1 MSDSTDTTKELD
13 NYGVWVKT
21 PPKDASQTSEG
32 SDFQLD
38 TDLPDFS
45 DLDMNTSASATDA
58 SAEPSISED
67 FNFDSLPEDSVVNE
81 TPVSVTEE
89 PDFSDITDSGTSEVD
104 SVKSDLTDDV
114 TSFEEVSFD
123 SNEISADS
131 SEELSIDDFMSDS
144 SESSGGEEEISLDDF
159 MDGDFTDPNPGATPA
174 PSPVSSM
181 EDGEISL
188 DDFFDDDT
196 TISKEKE
203 DDVANDEALDIDL
216 SFTDEEVPTVEESE
230 IIDETPAEDENSTEN
245 TEFSEITEFD
255 DMFSSLGESEAKTTS
270 EETEISMDEFGISDS
285 APTESNSGSSSEEI
299 DLSDFGIDSD
309 AEETAVHQ
317 DVQAAKKNLVVDYDL
332 SISDEDETKEMQIS
346 STVPEKSESAVAV
359 PENSSIVSNSIL
371 EQIMSELS
379 GLKNEINNLKT
390 DFETLKNCK
399 VADHTSGITETEV
412 PEVNEE
418 AAAEIPETIEESP
431 EAFADIPE
439 TIEESPE
446 IIEEAAVEIPEIIEE
461 TSEAFADIPE
471 SIEETP
477 EALADIPET
486 IEETPEII
494 EEAAV
499 EIPESIEESPEAFAD
514 IPETI
519 EETPEVNEEA
529 AVEIPESIEETPEA
543 FADIPET
550 IEETPEAFADIPE
563 SIEETPVEITENDT
577 SSPDSLEEIQIPV
590 PEKNEDSSNGFFGTD
605 DEDETIALSGDELN
619 NIMITA
625 DFAETEETVEN
636 NEAVYDADTETE
648 SVTEPSSESEKTEEN
663 PFDFPITDNLET
675 ESAGTSDNFELPSE
689 ETEETVSEDFSE
701 IDTSFDNLESPEEDI
716 VIDETIS
723 EPVLEDISIND
734 SAEEPSTDDITLP
747 EESELNDASIEIKS
761 DETEPTDEN
770 NSAIDTTFTDDN
782 PFGAINE
789 TAMNIPV
796 EESDSGLSIEENS
809 ENLAEPD
816 FDSLENQEIET
827 EITIPKVDEIS
838 ENENPSVP
846 EDDILVESSN
856 DDFMDSVAESEM
868 VITQSEANEPACE
881 DIDVEENI
889 DVVEEIPDTV
899 DISSEI
905 ETTELSAEEVSNV
918 EPFNDSIDNFDS
930 MLDSEKDISE
940 QLSDENVDYLKSD
953 ENVIESDMENMSSA
967 INESATLSESM
978 ISNIDA
984 TMEDPFPPIESV
996 IDHDERVEKQEAPSD
1011 TLISIDLKNDIKS
1024 VLLYMDQLLENLPEE
1039 KIMEF
1044 AKSEQFG
1051 TYKRLFNELGL
1062 S

>member
-21 PPKDASQTSEG
+21 PPKDASQTSEE

-89 PDFSDITDSGTSEVD
+89 PDFSDITDSGTSEED

-123 SNEISADS
+123 SNEISSES

-245 TEFSEITEFD
+245 TEFSETTEFD

-418 AAAEIPETIEESP
+418 AAVEIPETIEATP

-439 TIEESPE
+439 IIEES
-446 IIEEAAVEIPEIIEE
+446 
-461 TSEAFADIPE
+461 
-471 SIEETP
+471 
-477 EALADIPET
+477 
-486 IEETPEII
+486 
-494 EEAAV
+494 
-499 EIPESIEESPEAFAD
+499 
-514 IPETI
+514 
-519 EETPEVNEEA
+519 PEVNEEA
-529 AVEIPESIEETPEA
+529 AVEIPETIEESPEA

-577 SSPDSLEEIQIPV
+577 TSPDSMEEIQIPV

-648 SVTEPSSESEKTEEN
+648 SVTEPASESEKTEES

-675 ESAGTSDNFELPSE
+675 ESAGTSDSFELESE
-689 ETEETVSEDFSE
+689 ESEETVSEDFSE

-838 ENENPSVP
+838 ENENPSAP

-881 DIDVEENI
+881 NIDVEENI

-967 INESATLSESM
+967 INESETLSESM

>member
-21 PPKDASQTSEG
+21 PPKDASQTSEE

-89 PDFSDITDSGTSEVD
+89 PDFSDITDSGTSEED

-114 TSFEEVSFD
+114 TGFEEVSFD
-123 SNEISADS
+123 SNEISSES

-245 TEFSEITEFD
+245 TEFSETTEFD

-418 AAAEIPETIEESP
+418 AAVEIPEIIEESP
-431 EAFADIPE
+431 EAFADI
-439 TIEESPE
+439 S
-446 IIEEAAVEIPEIIEE
+446 
-461 TSEAFADIPE
+461 
-471 SIEETP
+471 
-477 EALADIPET
+477 
-486 IEETPEII
+486 
-494 EEAAV
+494 
-499 EIPESIEESPEAFAD
+499 
-514 IPETI
+514 ETI

-529 AVEIPESIEETPEA
+529 AVEIPESIEESPEA
-543 FADIPET
+543 L
-550 IEETPEAFADIPE
+550 ADIPE

-577 SSPDSLEEIQIPV
+577 SSPDSMEEIQIPV

-636 NEAVYDADTETE
+636 NEAVYDDDTETE
-648 SVTEPSSESEKTEEN
+648 SVTEPASESEKTEES
-663 PFDFPITDNLET
+663 PFDFPATDNLET
-675 ESAGTSDNFELPSE
+675 ESAGTSDSFELPSE
-689 ETEETVSEDFSE
+689 ESEETVSEDFSE

-723 EPVLEDISIND
+723 EPVLEDISIKD

-747 EESELNDASIEIKS
+747 DESELNDASIEIKS
-761 DETEPTDEN
+761 DETDPNDEN
-770 NSAIDTTFTDDN
+770 TAIDTTFTDDN

-838 ENENPSVP
+838 ETENPSAP

-868 VITQSEANEPACE
+868 VITQSEATEPACE

-967 INESATLSESM
+967 INESETLSESM

>member
-21 PPKDASQTSEG
+21 PPKDASQTSEE

-89 PDFSDITDSGTSEVD
+89 PDFSDITDSGTSEED

-114 TSFEEVSFD
+114 TGFEEVSFD
-123 SNEISADS
+123 SNEISSES

-245 TEFSEITEFD
+245 TEFSETTEFD

-418 AAAEIPETIEESP
+418 AA
-431 EAFADIPE
+431 
-439 TIEESPE
+439 
-446 IIEEAAVEIPEIIEE
+446 
-461 TSEAFADIPE
+461 
-471 SIEETP
+471 
-477 EALADIPET
+477 
-486 IEETPEII
+486 
-494 EEAAV
+494 
-499 EIPESIEESPEAFAD
+499 
-514 IPETI
+514 
-519 EETPEVNEEA
+519 
-529 AVEIPESIEETPEA
+529 VEIPESIEETPEA

-563 SIEETPVEITENDT
+563 TIEETPVEITENDT

-648 SVTEPSSESEKTEEN
+648 IVSEPASESEKTEES

-675 ESAGTSDNFELPSE
+675 ESAGTSDSFELPSE
-689 ETEETVSEDFSE
+689 ESEETVSDDFSE

-734 SAEEPSTDDITLP
+734 SAEEPSTDDFTLP

-838 ENENPSVP
+838 ENENPSAP

-868 VITQSEANEPACE
+868 VITQSEATEPACE

-905 ETTELSAEEVSNV
+905 ETTELSAEEISNV

-967 INESATLSESM
+967 INESETLSESM

>member
-1 MSDSTDTTKELD
+1 M
-13 NYGVWVKT
+13 
-21 PPKDASQTSEG
+21 
-32 SDFQLD
+32 
-38 TDLPDFS
+38 
-45 DLDMNTSASATDA
+45 
-58 SAEPSISED
+58 
-67 FNFDSLPEDSVVNE
+67 
-81 TPVSVTEE
+81 
-89 PDFSDITDSGTSEVD
+89 
-104 SVKSDLTDDV
+104 
-114 TSFEEVSFD
+114 
-123 SNEISADS
+123 
-131 SEELSIDDFMSDS
+131 
-144 SESSGGEEEISLDDF
+144 
-159 MDGDFTDPNPGATPA
+159 
-174 PSPVSSM
+174 
-181 EDGEISL
+181 
-188 DDFFDDDT
+188 
-196 TISKEKE
+196 
-203 DDVANDEALDIDL
+203 
-216 SFTDEEVPTVEESE
+216 
-230 IIDETPAEDENSTEN
+230 
-245 TEFSEITEFD
+245 
-255 DMFSSLGESEAKTTS
+255 
-270 EETEISMDEFGISDS
+270 
-285 APTESNSGSSSEEI
+285 
-299 DLSDFGIDSD
+299 
-309 AEETAVHQ
+309 
-317 DVQAAKKNLVVDYDL
+317 
-332 SISDEDETKEMQIS
+332 
-346 STVPEKSESAVAV
+346 
-359 PENSSIVSNSIL
+359 
-371 EQIMSELS
+371 
-379 GLKNEINNLKT
+379 
-390 DFETLKNCK
+390 
-399 VADHTSGITETEV
+399 
-412 PEVNEE
+412 
-418 AAAEIPETIEESP
+418 
-431 EAFADIPE
+431 
-439 TIEESPE
+439 
-446 IIEEAAVEIPEIIEE
+446 
-461 TSEAFADIPE
+461 
-471 SIEETP
+471 
-477 EALADIPET
+477 
-486 IEETPEII
+486 
-494 EEAAV
+494 
-499 EIPESIEESPEAFAD
+499 
-514 IPETI
+514 
-519 EETPEVNEEA
+519 
-529 AVEIPESIEETPEA
+529 
-543 FADIPET
+543 
-550 IEETPEAFADIPE
+550 
-563 SIEETPVEITENDT
+563 
-577 SSPDSLEEIQIPV
+577 EEIQIPV

-648 SVTEPSSESEKTEEN
+648 SVTEPASESEKTEES
-663 PFDFPITDNLET
+663 PFDFPITDNLAT
-675 ESAGTSDNFELPSE
+675 ESADTSDSFELPSE
-689 ETEETVSEDFSE
+689 ESEETVSEDFSE

-747 EESELNDASIEIKS
+747 EESELNDTSIEIKS

-838 ENENPSVP
+838 ENENPSAP

-868 VITQSEANEPACE
+868 VITQSEATEPACE

-967 INESATLSESM
+967 INESETLSESM

>member
-21 PPKDASQTSEG
+21 PPKDASQTSEE

-89 PDFSDITDSGTSEVD
+89 PDFSDITDSGTSEED

-114 TSFEEVSFD
+114 TGFEEVSFD
-123 SNEISADS
+123 SNEISSES

-245 TEFSEITEFD
+245 TEFSETTEFD

-346 STVPEKSESAVAV
+346 STVPEKSESAVSV

-418 AAAEIPETIEESP
+418 V
-431 EAFADIPE
+431 
-439 TIEESPE
+439 
-446 IIEEAAVEIPEIIEE
+446 AVEIPE
-461 TSEAFADIPE
+461 T
-471 SIEETP
+471 IEETP

-486 IEETPEII
+486 IEETPEAFADIPESIEETPEII

-499 EIPESIEESPEAFAD
+499 EIPESIEESPEVNEEAAVEIPETIEETPETFAD

-519 EETPEVNEEA
+519 EETPEVNEETA
-529 AVEIPESIEETPEA
+529 IEIPEIIEESPEA
-543 FADIPET
+543 L
-550 IEETPEAFADIPE
+550 ADIPE

-605 DEDETIALSGDELN
+605 DDDETIALSGDELN

-648 SVTEPSSESEKTEEN
+648 SVTEPSSESEKTEES
-663 PFDFPITDNLET
+663 PFDFPATDNLET
-675 ESAGTSDNFELPSE
+675 ESAGTSDSFELPSE
-689 ETEETVSEDFSE
+689 ESEETVSEDFSE

-734 SAEEPSTDDITLP
+734 SAEEPSTDDFTLP

-782 PFGAINE
+782 PFGTINE

-838 ENENPSVP
+838 ENENPSAP

-868 VITQSEANEPACE
+868 VITQSEETEPACE

-905 ETTELSAEEVSNV
+905 ETTELSAEEISNV

-953 ENVIESDMENMSSA
+953 ENIIESDMENMSSA
-967 INESATLSESM
+967 INESETLSESM

>member
-89 PDFSDITDSGTSEVD
+89 PDFSGITDSGTSEED

-123 SNEISADS
+123 SNEISSES

-418 AAAEIPETIEESP
+418 AA
-431 EAFADIPE
+431 
-439 TIEESPE
+439 
-446 IIEEAAVEIPEIIEE
+446 
-461 TSEAFADIPE
+461 
-471 SIEETP
+471 
-477 EALADIPET
+477 
-486 IEETPEII
+486 
-494 EEAAV
+494 V

-519 EETPEVNEEA
+519 EETPEVIEEA

-543 FADIPET
+543 FADIPESIEETPEIIEEAAVEIPET

-577 SSPDSLEEIQIPV
+577 SSPDSMEEIQIPV

-648 SVTEPSSESEKTEEN
+648 TVTEPASESEKTEEN

-675 ESAGTSDNFELPSE
+675 ESADTSDSFELPSE
-689 ETEETVSEDFSE
+689 ETEETVSEGFSE

-838 ENENPSVP
+838 ENENPSAP

-868 VITQSEANEPACE
+868 VITQSEATEPACE

-905 ETTELSAEEVSNV
+905 ETTELSAEEISNV

>member
-21 PPKDASQTSEG
+21 PPKDASQTSEE

-89 PDFSDITDSGTSEVD
+89 PDFSDITDSGTSEED

-114 TSFEEVSFD
+114 TGFEEVSFD
-123 SNEISADS
+123 SNEISSES

-230 IIDETPAEDENSTEN
+230 IIDETPVEDENSTEN
-245 TEFSEITEFD
+245 TEFSETTEFD

-346 STVPEKSESAVAV
+346 STVPEKSESVVTV

-399 VADHTSGITETEV
+399 VAEHTSGITETEV
-412 PEVNEE
+412 PKVN
-418 AAAEIPETIEESP
+418 
-431 EAFADIPE
+431 
-439 TIEESPE
+439 
-446 IIEEAAVEIPEIIEE
+446 EEAAVEIPESIEE
-461 TSEAFADIPE
+461 SPEVFADIPE
-471 SIEETP
+471 S
-477 EALADIPET
+477 

-499 EIPESIEESPEAFAD
+499 EIPESIEESPEALAD

-529 AVEIPESIEETPEA
+529 AVEIPEIIEES
-543 FADIPET
+543 
-550 IEETPEAFADIPE
+550 PEAFADIPE

-577 SSPDSLEEIQIPV
+577 SSPDSMEEIQIPV

-636 NEAVYDADTETE
+636 NEAVYDADTETG
-648 SVTEPSSESEKTEEN
+648 SVTEPASESEKTEEN

-675 ESAGTSDNFELPSE
+675 ESAGTSDSFELPSE
-689 ETEETVSEDFSE
+689 ESEETVSEDFSE
-701 IDTSFDNLESPEEDI
+701 IDTSFDNLESPEENI

-747 EESELNDASIEIKS
+747 DESELNDASIEIKS
-761 DETEPTDEN
+761 DETDPTDEN

-796 EESDSGLSIEENS
+796 EESDTGLSIEENS

-838 ENENPSVP
+838 ENENPSAP

-868 VITQSEANEPACE
+868 VITQSEATEPACE

-967 INESATLSESM
+967 INESETLSESM
-978 ISNIDA
+978 IPNIDA

>member
-32 SDFQLD
+32 SDFQID

-45 DLDMNTSASATDA
+45 DLDMNTSASAADA

-89 PDFSDITDSGTSEVD
+89 PDFSDITDSGTSEED

-114 TSFEEVSFD
+114 TGFEEVSFD
-123 SNEISADS
+123 SNEISSES

-216 SFTDEEVPTVEESE
+216 SFTDEEVPTVEESD

-245 TEFSEITEFD
+245 TEFSETTEFD

-399 VADHTSGITETEV
+399 VAEHTSGITETEV

-418 AAAEIPETIEESP
+418 AAVEIPESIEESP
-431 EAFADIPE
+431 E
-439 TIEESPE
+439 
-446 IIEEAAVEIPEIIEE
+446 V
-461 TSEAFADIPE
+461 FADIPE
-471 SIEETP
+471 S
-477 EALADIPET
+477 

-499 EIPESIEESPEAFAD
+499 EIPESIEESPEAL
-514 IPETI
+514 
-519 EETPEVNEEA
+519 
-529 AVEIPESIEETPEA
+529 
-543 FADIPET
+543 
-550 IEETPEAFADIPE
+550 ADIPE

-577 SSPDSLEEIQIPV
+577 SSPDYMEEIQIPV

-648 SVTEPSSESEKTEEN
+648 SVTEPASESEKTEES
-663 PFDFPITDNLET
+663 PFDFPATDNLET
-675 ESAGTSDNFELPSE
+675 ESAGTSDSFELPSE
-689 ETEETVSEDFSE
+689 ESEETVSEDFSE

-734 SAEEPSTDDITLP
+734 SAEEPSTDDFTLP
-747 EESELNDASIEIKS
+747 EESELNDTSIEIKS
-761 DETEPTDEN
+761 GETEPTDEN
-770 NSAIDTTFTDDN
+770 TAIDTTFTDDN

-838 ENENPSVP
+838 ENENPSAP

-868 VITQSEANEPACE
+868 VITQSEATEPACE

-967 INESATLSESM
+967 INESETLSESM

>member
-45 DLDMNTSASATDA
+45 DLDMNTSASAADA
-58 SAEPSISED
+58 SAESSISED

-114 TSFEEVSFD
+114 TGFEEVSFD
-123 SNEISADS
+123 SNEISSES

-144 SESSGGEEEISLDDF
+144 SENSGGEEEISLDDF

-245 TEFSEITEFD
+245 TEFSETTEFD

-399 VADHTSGITETEV
+399 VAEHTSGITETEV
-412 PEVNEE
+412 PEVN
-418 AAAEIPETIEESP
+418 
-431 EAFADIPE
+431 
-439 TIEESPE
+439 
-446 IIEEAAVEIPEIIEE
+446 
-461 TSEAFADIPE
+461 
-471 SIEETP
+471 
-477 EALADIPET
+477 
-486 IEETPEII
+486 

-514 IPETI
+514 IPESIEETPEIIEEAAVEIPETIEESPEAFADIPESI

-529 AVEIPESIEETPEA
+529 AVEIPEIIEESPEA
-543 FADIPET
+543 FADISET

-563 SIEETPVEITENDT
+563 SIEETPVEIIENDT
-577 SSPDSLEEIQIPV
+577 SSPDSMEEIQIPV

-675 ESAGTSDNFELPSE
+675 ESAGTSDSFELPSE
-689 ETEETVSEDFSE
+689 ESEETVSENFSE
-701 IDTSFDNLESPEEDI
+701 IDTSFDNLESPEENI

-838 ENENPSVP
+838 ENENPSAP

-868 VITQSEANEPACE
+868 VITQSEATEPACE
-881 DIDVEENI
+881 NIDVEENI

-967 INESATLSESM
+967 INESETLSESM

>member
-45 DLDMNTSASATDA
+45 DLDMKTSASAADA

-89 PDFSDITDSGTSEVD
+89 PDFSDITDSGTSEED

-114 TSFEEVSFD
+114 TGFEEVSFD
-123 SNEISADS
+123 SNEISSES

-230 IIDETPAEDENSTEN
+230 IIDETPVEDENSTEN
-245 TEFSEITEFD
+245 TEFSETTEFD
-255 DMFSSLGESEAKTTS
+255 DMFSSLGESEAKTAS

-346 STVPEKSESAVAV
+346 STVPEKSESAVTV

-399 VADHTSGITETEV
+399 VAEHTSGITETEV
-412 PEVNEE
+412 
-418 AAAEIPETIEESP
+418 
-431 EAFADIPE
+431 
-439 TIEESPE
+439 
-446 IIEEAAVEIPEIIEE
+446 
-461 TSEAFADIPE
+461 
-471 SIEETP
+471 
-477 EALADIPET
+477 
-486 IEETPEII
+486 
-494 EEAAV
+494 
-499 EIPESIEESPEAFAD
+499 
-514 IPETI
+514 
-519 EETPEVNEEA
+519 PEVNEEA

-543 FADIPET
+543 FADIPES
-550 IEETPEAFADIPE
+550 IEESPKALADIPE
-563 SIEETPVEITENDT
+563 TIEETPVEITENDT

-648 SVTEPSSESEKTEEN
+648 NVTEPASESEKTEES

-675 ESAGTSDNFELPSE
+675 ESAGTSDSFELPSE
-689 ETEETVSEDFSE
+689 ESEETVSDDFSE

-747 EESELNDASIEIKS
+747 DESELNDASIEIKS

-838 ENENPSVP
+838 ENENPSAP

-868 VITQSEANEPACE
+868 VITQSEATEPACE

-967 INESATLSESM
+967 INESETLSESM

>member
-21 PPKDASQTSEG
+21 PPKDASQTSEE
-32 SDFQLD
+32 SDFQID

-89 PDFSDITDSGTSEVD
+89 PDFSDITDSGTSEED
-104 SVKSDLTDDV
+104 SVKSDFTDDV
-114 TSFEEVSFD
+114 TGFEEVSFD
-123 SNEISADS
+123 SNEISSES

-230 IIDETPAEDENSTEN
+230 IIDETPAENENSTEN
-245 TEFSEITEFD
+245 TEFSETTEFD

-399 VADHTSGITETEV
+399 VAEHTSGITETEV

-418 AAAEIPETIEESP
+418 AA
-431 EAFADIPE
+431 
-439 TIEESPE
+439 
-446 IIEEAAVEIPEIIEE
+446 
-461 TSEAFADIPE
+461 
-471 SIEETP
+471 
-477 EALADIPET
+477 
-486 IEETPEII
+486 
-494 EEAAV
+494 V
-499 EIPESIEESPEAFAD
+499 EIPESIEES
-514 IPETI
+514 
-519 EETPEVNEEA
+519 PEVNEEA
-529 AVEIPESIEETPEA
+529 AVEIPE
-543 FADIPET
+543 T
-550 IEETPEAFADIPE
+550 IEETPETFADIPE
-563 SIEETPVEITENDT
+563 SIEESPKALADIPETIEETPVEITENDT
-577 SSPDSLEEIQIPV
+577 SSPDSMEEIQIPV

-648 SVTEPSSESEKTEEN
+648 SVTEPASESEKTEEN
-663 PFDFPITDNLET
+663 PFDFPITDNLGT
-675 ESAGTSDNFELPSE
+675 ESAGTSDSFELPPE
-689 ETEETVSEDFSE
+689 ESEETVSEDFSE

-747 EESELNDASIEIKS
+747 EESELNDTSIEIKS

-838 ENENPSVP
+838 ENENPSAP

-868 VITQSEANEPACE
+868 VITQSEETEPACE
-881 DIDVEENI
+881 NIDVEENI

-967 INESATLSESM
+967 INESETLSESM

>member
-21 PPKDASQTSEG
+21 PPKDASQTSEE

-89 PDFSDITDSGTSEVD
+89 PDFSDITDSGTSEED

-114 TSFEEVSFD
+114 TGFEEVSFD
-123 SNEISADS
+123 SNEISSES

-245 TEFSEITEFD
+245 TEFSETTEFD

-346 STVPEKSESAVAV
+346 STVPEKSESVVTV

-399 VADHTSGITETEV
+399 VAEHTSGITETEV

-418 AAAEIPETIEESP
+418 AAVEIPESIEESP

-439 TIEESPE
+439 S
-446 IIEEAAVEIPEIIEE
+446 
-461 TSEAFADIPE
+461 
-471 SIEETP
+471 
-477 EALADIPET
+477 

-499 EIPESIEESPEAFAD
+499 EIPESIEESPEAL
-514 IPETI
+514 
-519 EETPEVNEEA
+519 
-529 AVEIPESIEETPEA
+529 
-543 FADIPET
+543 
-550 IEETPEAFADIPE
+550 ADIPE

-577 SSPDSLEEIQIPV
+577 SSPDSMEEIQIPV

-648 SVTEPSSESEKTEEN
+648 SVTEPASESEKTEES

-675 ESAGTSDNFELPSE
+675 ESAGTSDSFELPPE
-689 ETEETVSEDFSE
+689 ESEETVSEDFSE

-838 ENENPSVP
+838 ENENPSAP

-868 VITQSEANEPACE
+868 VITQSEATEPACE

-967 INESATLSESM
+967 INESETLSESM

>member
-114 TSFEEVSFD
+114 TGFEEVSFD
-123 SNEISADS
+123 SNEISSES

-245 TEFSEITEFD
+245 TEFSETTEFD

-439 TIEESPE
+439 TIEETP
-446 IIEEAAVEIPEIIEE
+446 
-461 TSEAFADIPE
+461 EAFADIPE
-471 SIEETP
+471 SIEESP
-477 EALADIPET
+477 KALTDIPET
-486 IEETPEII
+486 
-494 EEAAV
+494 
-499 EIPESIEESPEAFAD
+499 
-514 IPETI
+514 
-519 EETPEVNEEA
+519 
-529 AVEIPESIEETPEA
+529 
-543 FADIPET
+543 
-550 IEETPEAFADIPE
+550 
-563 SIEETPVEITENDT
+563 IEETPVEITENDT
-577 SSPDSLEEIQIPV
+577 SSPDSMEEIQIPV

-636 NEAVYDADTETE
+636 NEAVYDDDTETE
-648 SVTEPSSESEKTEEN
+648 SVTEPASESEKTEES
-663 PFDFPITDNLET
+663 PFDFPATDNLET
-675 ESAGTSDNFELPSE
+675 ESAGSSDSFELESE
-689 ETEETVSEDFSE
+689 ESEETVSEDFSE

-723 EPVLEDISIND
+723 EPVLEDISIKD

-761 DETEPTDEN
+761 DETDPNDEN
-770 NSAIDTTFTDDN
+770 TAIDTTFTDDN

-838 ENENPSVP
+838 ETENPSAP

-868 VITQSEANEPACE
+868 VITQSEATEPACE

-967 INESATLSESM
+967 INESETLSESM

>member
-89 PDFSDITDSGTSEVD
+89 PDFSDITDSGTSEED
-104 SVKSDLTDDV
+104 SVKSDFTDDV
-114 TSFEEVSFD
+114 TGFEEVSFD
-123 SNEISADS
+123 SNEISSES

-230 IIDETPAEDENSTEN
+230 IIDETPAENENSTEN
-245 TEFSEITEFD
+245 TEFSETTEFD

-418 AAAEIPETIEESP
+418 AA
-431 EAFADIPE
+431 
-439 TIEESPE
+439 
-446 IIEEAAVEIPEIIEE
+446 
-461 TSEAFADIPE
+461 
-471 SIEETP
+471 
-477 EALADIPET
+477 
-486 IEETPEII
+486 
-494 EEAAV
+494 V
-499 EIPESIEESPEAFAD
+499 EIPESIEESPEAL
-514 IPETI
+514 
-519 EETPEVNEEA
+519 
-529 AVEIPESIEETPEA
+529 
-543 FADIPET
+543 
-550 IEETPEAFADIPE
+550 ADIPE

-577 SSPDSLEEIQIPV
+577 TSPDSMEEIQIPV

-648 SVTEPSSESEKTEEN
+648 SVTEPASESEKTEES
-663 PFDFPITDNLET
+663 PFDFPATDNLET
-675 ESAGTSDNFELPSE
+675 ESAGTSDSFELPSE
-689 ETEETVSEDFSE
+689 ESEETVSDDFSE

-838 ENENPSVP
+838 ENENPSAP

-881 DIDVEENI
+881 NIDVEENI

-967 INESATLSESM
+967 INESETLSESM

>member
-58 SAEPSISED
+58 SVEPSISED

-89 PDFSDITDSGTSEVD
+89 PDFSDITDSGTSEED
-104 SVKSDLTDDV
+104 SVKSDFTDDV

-123 SNEISADS
+123 SNEISSES

-159 MDGDFTDPNPGATPA
+159 MDGDFTDPNPGATSA

-230 IIDETPAEDENSTEN
+230 IIDETPAENENSTEN
-245 TEFSEITEFD
+245 TEFSETTEFD

-418 AAAEIPETIEESP
+418 AA
-431 EAFADIPE
+431 
-439 TIEESPE
+439 
-446 IIEEAAVEIPEIIEE
+446 VEIPEIIEE
-461 TSEAFADIPE
+461 TPEALADIPETIEETPEAFADIPE

-486 IEETPEII
+486 IEETPE
-494 EEAAV
+494 AFAD
-499 EIPESIEESPEAFAD
+499 IPEIIEESPEAFAD

-519 EETPEVNEEA
+519 EETPEIIEEA
-529 AVEIPESIEETPEA
+529 AVEIPE
-543 FADIPET
+543 T
-550 IEETPEAFADIPE
+550 IEESPEAFADIPE

-577 SSPDSLEEIQIPV
+577 SSPDSMEEIQIPV

-648 SVTEPSSESEKTEEN
+648 TVTEPASESEKTEEN

-675 ESAGTSDNFELPSE
+675 ESAGTSDSFELPSE
-689 ETEETVSEDFSE
+689 ESEETVSEDFSE

-838 ENENPSVP
+838 ENENPSAP

-868 VITQSEANEPACE
+868 VITQSEATEPACE

-967 INESATLSESM
+967 INESETLSESM

>member
-58 SAEPSISED
+58 SVEPSISED

-89 PDFSDITDSGTSEVD
+89 PDFSDITDSGTSEED

-114 TSFEEVSFD
+114 TGFEEVSFD
-123 SNEISADS
+123 SNEISSES

-245 TEFSEITEFD
+245 TEFSETTEFD

-399 VADHTSGITETEV
+399 VAEHTSGITETEV
-412 PEVNEE
+412 
-418 AAAEIPETIEESP
+418 
-431 EAFADIPE
+431 
-439 TIEESPE
+439 
-446 IIEEAAVEIPEIIEE
+446 
-461 TSEAFADIPE
+461 
-471 SIEETP
+471 
-477 EALADIPET
+477 
-486 IEETPEII
+486 
-494 EEAAV
+494 
-499 EIPESIEESPEAFAD
+499 
-514 IPETI
+514 
-519 EETPEVNEEA
+519 PEVNEEA

-543 FADIPET
+543 FADIPEI
-550 IEETPEAFADIPE
+550 IEESPEAFADIPEIIEESPEALADIPE

-577 SSPDSLEEIQIPV
+577 SSPDSMEEIQIPV

-648 SVTEPSSESEKTEEN
+648 SVTEPASESEKTEEN

-675 ESAGTSDNFELPSE
+675 ESAGTSDSFELPSE
-689 ETEETVSEDFSE
+689 ESEETVSEDFSE

-734 SAEEPSTDDITLP
+734 SAEEPSTDDFTLP

-838 ENENPSVP
+838 ENENPSAP

-868 VITQSEANEPACE
+868 VITQSEATEPACE
-881 DIDVEENI
+881 NIDVEENI

-967 INESATLSESM
+967 INESETLSESM

>member
-123 SNEISADS
+123 SNEISSES

-245 TEFSEITEFD
+245 TEFSETTEFD

-418 AAAEIPETIEESP
+418 AAVEIPETIEESP

-439 TIEESPE
+439 TIEKTPE
-446 IIEEAAVEIPEIIEE
+446 VNEEAAVE
-461 TSEAFADIPE
+461 
-471 SIEETP
+471 
-477 EALADIPET
+477 
-486 IEETPEII
+486 
-494 EEAAV
+494 
-499 EIPESIEESPEAFAD
+499 

-529 AVEIPESIEETPEA
+529 AVEIPEIIEESPEA
-543 FADIPET
+543 LADIPET
-550 IEETPEAFADIPE
+550 IEE
-563 SIEETPVEITENDT
+563 SPVEITENDT

-636 NEAVYDADTETE
+636 NEAVYDDDTETE
-648 SVTEPSSESEKTEEN
+648 SVTEPASESEKTEES
-663 PFDFPITDNLET
+663 PFDFPATDNLET
-675 ESAGTSDNFELPSE
+675 ESAGTSDSFELPSE
-689 ETEETVSEDFSE
+689 ESEETVSEDFSE

-723 EPVLEDISIND
+723 EPVLEDISIKD

-747 EESELNDASIEIKS
+747 DESELNDASIEIKS
-761 DETEPTDEN
+761 DETDPNDEN
-770 NSAIDTTFTDDN
+770 TAIDTTFTDDN

-838 ENENPSVP
+838 ENENPSAP

-881 DIDVEENI
+881 NIDVEENI

-930 MLDSEKDISE
+930 MLDSEKGISE

-967 INESATLSESM
+967 INESETLSESM

>member
-21 PPKDASQTSEG
+21 PPKDASQTSEE

-89 PDFSDITDSGTSEVD
+89 PDFSDITDSGTSEED

-114 TSFEEVSFD
+114 TGFEEVSFD
-123 SNEISADS
+123 SNEISSES

-245 TEFSEITEFD
+245 TEFSETTEFD

-399 VADHTSGITETEV
+399 VAEHTSGITETEV
-412 PEVNEE
+412 
-418 AAAEIPETIEESP
+418 
-431 EAFADIPE
+431 
-439 TIEESPE
+439 
-446 IIEEAAVEIPEIIEE
+446 
-461 TSEAFADIPE
+461 
-471 SIEETP
+471 
-477 EALADIPET
+477 
-486 IEETPEII
+486 
-494 EEAAV
+494 
-499 EIPESIEESPEAFAD
+499 
-514 IPETI
+514 
-519 EETPEVNEEA
+519 PEVNEEA

-543 FADIPET
+543 LADIPES

-563 SIEETPVEITENDT
+563 IIEESPEAFADIPESIEESPVEITENDT
-577 SSPDSLEEIQIPV
+577 SSLDSMEEIQIPV

-648 SVTEPSSESEKTEEN
+648 SVTEPASESEKTEEN
-663 PFDFPITDNLET
+663 PFDFPITDNLGT
-675 ESAGTSDNFELPSE
+675 ESAGTSDSFELPSE
-689 ETEETVSEDFSE
+689 ESEETVSEDFSE

-838 ENENPSVP
+838 ENENPSAP

-868 VITQSEANEPACE
+868 VITQSEATEPACE

-899 DISSEI
+899 EISSEI

-967 INESATLSESM
+967 INESETLSESM

>member
-45 DLDMNTSASATDA
+45 DLDMNTSASAADA

-89 PDFSDITDSGTSEVD
+89 PDFSDITDSGTSEED

-114 TSFEEVSFD
+114 TGFEEVSFD
-123 SNEISADS
+123 SNEISSES

-245 TEFSEITEFD
+245 TEFSETTEFD

-412 PEVNEE
+412 TEVNEK
-418 AAAEIPETIEESP
+418 
-431 EAFADIPE
+431 
-439 TIEESPE
+439 
-446 IIEEAAVEIPEIIEE
+446 
-461 TSEAFADIPE
+461 
-471 SIEETP
+471 
-477 EALADIPET
+477 
-486 IEETPEII
+486 
-494 EEAAV
+494 
-499 EIPESIEESPEAFAD
+499 
-514 IPETI
+514 
-519 EETPEVNEEA
+519 A

-550 IEETPEAFADIPE
+550 IEETPEALADIPE
-563 SIEETPVEITENDT
+563 SIEETPEAFADIPEIIEESPEAFADIPEIIEESPEALADIPETIEATPEAFADIPETIEATPVEIAENDT
-577 SSPDSLEEIQIPV
+577 SSPDSMEEIQIPV

-648 SVTEPSSESEKTEEN
+648 SVTEPASESEKTEES

-675 ESAGTSDNFELPSE
+675 ESTGTSDSFELESE
-689 ETEETVSEDFSE
+689 ESEETVSEDFSE

-747 EESELNDASIEIKS
+747 EESELNDTSIEIKS
-761 DETEPTDEN
+761 GETEPTDEN
-770 NSAIDTTFTDDN
+770 TAIDTTFTDDN

-838 ENENPSVP
+838 ENENPSAP

-868 VITQSEANEPACE
+868 VITQSEATEPACE

-967 INESATLSESM
+967 INESETLSESM

>member
-89 PDFSDITDSGTSEVD
+89 PDFSDITDSGTSEED
-104 SVKSDLTDDV
+104 SVKSDFTDDV

-123 SNEISADS
+123 SNEMSAES

-174 PSPVSSM
+174 TSPVSSM

-245 TEFSEITEFD
+245 TEFSETTEFD

-346 STVPEKSESAVAV
+346 STVPEKSESAVTV

-399 VADHTSGITETEV
+399 VAEHTSGITETEV
-412 PEVNEE
+412 TEVNEE
-418 AAAEIPETIEESP
+418 AA
-431 EAFADIPE
+431 
-439 TIEESPE
+439 
-446 IIEEAAVEIPEIIEE
+446 VE
-461 TSEAFADIPE
+461 IPE

-477 EALADIPET
+477 EVNEEVAVEIPESIEETPEVIEEAAVEISETIEETPEAFADIPET

-514 IPETI
+514 IPKT
-519 EETPEVNEEA
+519 
-529 AVEIPESIEETPEA
+529 IEETPEA
-543 FADIPET
+543 FADIPES
-550 IEETPEAFADIPE
+550 IEETPEALADIPE

-577 SSPDSLEEIQIPV
+577 SSPDSMEEIQIPV

-636 NEAVYDADTETE
+636 NEAVYDADTETG
-648 SVTEPSSESEKTEEN
+648 SVTEPASKSEKTEEN

-675 ESAGTSDNFELPSE
+675 ESADTSDSFELPSE
-689 ETEETVSEDFSE
+689 ESEETVSEDFSE
-701 IDTSFDNLESPEEDI
+701 IDTSFDNLESPEENI

-838 ENENPSVP
+838 ENENPSAP

-868 VITQSEANEPACE
+868 VITQSETTEPACE

-967 INESATLSESM
+967 INESETLSESM

>member
-21 PPKDASQTSEG
+21 PPKDASQTSEE

-89 PDFSDITDSGTSEVD
+89 PDFSDITDSGTSEED

-123 SNEISADS
+123 SNEISSDS

-245 TEFSEITEFD
+245 TEFSETTEFD

-346 STVPEKSESAVAV
+346 STVPEKSESAVTV

-418 AAAEIPETIEESP
+418 AA
-431 EAFADIPE
+431 
-439 TIEESPE
+439 
-446 IIEEAAVEIPEIIEE
+446 VE
-461 TSEAFADIPE
+461 IPE

-477 EALADIPET
+477 EAFAD
-486 IEETPEII
+486 
-494 EEAAV
+494 
-499 EIPESIEESPEAFAD
+499 IPESIEESPEAFAD
-514 IPETI
+514 IPET
-519 EETPEVNEEA
+519 
-529 AVEIPESIEETPEA
+529 IEETPEA

-577 SSPDSLEEIQIPV
+577 SSPDSMEEIQIPV

-636 NEAVYDADTETE
+636 NEAVYDADTETG
-648 SVTEPSSESEKTEEN
+648 SVTEPSSESEKTEES

-675 ESAGTSDNFELPSE
+675 ESAGTSDSFELPSE
-689 ETEETVSEDFSE
+689 ESEETVSEDFSE
-701 IDTSFDNLESPEEDI
+701 IDTSFDNLESPEENI

-770 NSAIDTTFTDDN
+770 TAIDTTFTDDN

-827 EITIPKVDEIS
+827 EIIIPKVDEIS
-838 ENENPSVP
+838 ENENPSAP

-868 VITQSEANEPACE
+868 GITQSEATEPACE

-967 INESATLSESM
+967 INESETLSESM

>member
-21 PPKDASQTSEG
+21 PPKDASQTSEE

-45 DLDMNTSASATDA
+45 DLDMNTSASAADA

-123 SNEISADS
+123 SNEISSES

-245 TEFSEITEFD
+245 TEFSETTEFD

-418 AAAEIPETIEESP
+418 AA
-431 EAFADIPE
+431 
-439 TIEESPE
+439 
-446 IIEEAAVEIPEIIEE
+446 VE
-461 TSEAFADIPE
+461 IPE

-477 EALADIPET
+477 EAFADIPET

-519 EETPEVNEEA
+519 EETPEVNEETA
-529 AVEIPESIEETPEA
+529 IEIPEIIEESPEA
-543 FADIPET
+543 L
-550 IEETPEAFADIPE
+550 ADIPE

-648 SVTEPSSESEKTEEN
+648 SVTEPSSESEKTEES
-663 PFDFPITDNLET
+663 PFDFPATDNLET
-675 ESAGTSDNFELPSE
+675 ESAGTSDSFELESE
-689 ETEETVSEDFSE
+689 ESEETVSEDFSE

-734 SAEEPSTDDITLP
+734 SAEKPSTDDITLP
-747 EESELNDASIEIKS
+747 DESELNDASIEIKS
-761 DETEPTDEN
+761 DETDPNDEN
-770 NSAIDTTFTDDN
+770 TAIDTTFTDDN

-838 ENENPSVP
+838 ENENPSAP

-868 VITQSEANEPACE
+868 VITQSEATEPACE

-967 INESATLSESM
+967 INESETLSESI

>member
-1 MSDSTDTTKELD
+1 
-13 NYGVWVKT
+13 
-21 PPKDASQTSEG
+21 
-32 SDFQLD
+32 
-38 TDLPDFS
+38 
-45 DLDMNTSASATDA
+45 
-58 SAEPSISED
+58 
-67 FNFDSLPEDSVVNE
+67 
-81 TPVSVTEE
+81 
-89 PDFSDITDSGTSEVD
+89 
-104 SVKSDLTDDV
+104 
-114 TSFEEVSFD
+114 
-123 SNEISADS
+123 
-131 SEELSIDDFMSDS
+131 
-144 SESSGGEEEISLDDF
+144 
-159 MDGDFTDPNPGATPA
+159 
-174 PSPVSSM
+174 M

-245 TEFSEITEFD
+245 TEFSETTEFD

-412 PEVNEE
+412 PEV
-418 AAAEIPETIEESP
+418 
-431 EAFADIPE
+431 
-439 TIEESPE
+439 
-446 IIEEAAVEIPEIIEE
+446 
-461 TSEAFADIPE
+461 
-471 SIEETP
+471 
-477 EALADIPET
+477 
-486 IEETPEII
+486 I

-519 EETPEVNEEA
+519 EETPEAFADIPETIEESPEVNEEA
-529 AVEIPESIEETPEA
+529 AVEIPEIIEES
-543 FADIPET
+543 
-550 IEETPEAFADIPE
+550 PEAFADIPE

-648 SVTEPSSESEKTEEN
+648 SVTEPASESEKTEEN

-675 ESAGTSDNFELPSE
+675 ESAGTSDSFELPSE
-689 ETEETVSEDFSE
+689 ESEETVSENFSE
-701 IDTSFDNLESPEEDI
+701 IDTSFDNLESPEE
-716 VIDETIS
+716 
-723 EPVLEDISIND
+723 
-734 SAEEPSTDDITLP
+734 
-747 EESELNDASIEIKS
+747 ES
-761 DETEPTDEN
+761 
-770 NSAIDTTFTDDN
+770 
-782 PFGAINE
+782 
-789 TAMNIPV
+789 
-796 EESDSGLSIEENS
+796 
-809 ENLAEPD
+809 
-816 FDSLENQEIET
+816 
-827 EITIPKVDEIS
+827 
-838 ENENPSVP
+838 
-846 EDDILVESSN
+846 
-856 DDFMDSVAESEM
+856 
-868 VITQSEANEPACE
+868 
-881 DIDVEENI
+881 
-889 DVVEEIPDTV
+889 
-899 DISSEI
+899 
-905 ETTELSAEEVSNV
+905 
-918 EPFNDSIDNFDS
+918 
-930 MLDSEKDISE
+930 
-940 QLSDENVDYLKSD
+940 
-953 ENVIESDMENMSSA
+953 
-967 INESATLSESM
+967 
-978 ISNIDA
+978 
-984 TMEDPFPPIESV
+984 
-996 IDHDERVEKQEAPSD
+996 
-1011 TLISIDLKNDIKS
+1011 
-1024 VLLYMDQLLENLPEE
+1024 
-1039 KIMEF
+1039 
-1044 AKSEQFG
+1044 
-1051 TYKRLFNELGL
+1051 
-1062 S
+1062 

>member
-21 PPKDASQTSEG
+21 PPKDASQTSEE

-45 DLDMNTSASATDA
+45 DLDMNTSASAADA

-114 TSFEEVSFD
+114 TGFEEVSFD
-123 SNEISADS
+123 SNEISSES

-245 TEFSEITEFD
+245 TEFSETTEFD

-399 VADHTSGITETEV
+399 VAEHTSGITETEV

-418 AAAEIPETIEESP
+418 AA
-431 EAFADIPE
+431 
-439 TIEESPE
+439 
-446 IIEEAAVEIPEIIEE
+446 VE
-461 TSEAFADIPE
+461 IPE

-477 EALADIPET
+477 EALADIPES
-486 IEETPEII
+486 IEET
-494 EEAAV
+494 
-499 EIPESIEESPEAFAD
+499 PEAFAD

-529 AVEIPESIEETPEA
+529 AVEIPEIIEESPEA

-550 IEETPEAFADIPE
+550 
-563 SIEETPVEITENDT
+563 IEETPVEITENDT

-636 NEAVYDADTETE
+636 NEAVYDADTETG
-648 SVTEPSSESEKTEEN
+648 SVTEPSSESEKTEES

-675 ESAGTSDNFELPSE
+675 ESAGTSDSFELPSE
-689 ETEETVSEDFSE
+689 ESEETVSEDFSE

-838 ENENPSVP
+838 ENENPSAP

-881 DIDVEENI
+881 NIDVEENI

-967 INESATLSESM
+967 INESETLSESM

>member
-45 DLDMNTSASATDA
+45 DLDMNTSASAADA

-89 PDFSDITDSGTSEVD
+89 PDFSDITDSGTSEED

-114 TSFEEVSFD
+114 TGFEEVSFD
-123 SNEISADS
+123 SNEISSES

-245 TEFSEITEFD
+245 TEFSETTEFD

-418 AAAEIPETIEESP
+418 AA
-431 EAFADIPE
+431 
-439 TIEESPE
+439 
-446 IIEEAAVEIPEIIEE
+446 
-461 TSEAFADIPE
+461 
-471 SIEETP
+471 
-477 EALADIPET
+477 
-486 IEETPEII
+486 
-494 EEAAV
+494 
-499 EIPESIEESPEAFAD
+499 
-514 IPETI
+514 
-519 EETPEVNEEA
+519 
-529 AVEIPESIEETPEA
+529 VEIPESIEETPEA

-563 SIEETPVEITENDT
+563 SIEETPEAFADIPEIIEESPEAFADIPEIIEESPEALADIPETIEATPEAFADIPETIEATPVEIAENDT
-577 SSPDSLEEIQIPV
+577 SSPDSMEEIQIPV

-675 ESAGTSDNFELPSE
+675 ESAGTSDSFELPSE
-689 ETEETVSEDFSE
+689 ESEETVSDDFSE

-734 SAEEPSTDDITLP
+734 SAEEPSTDDFTLP

-838 ENENPSVP
+838 ENENPSAP

-868 VITQSEANEPACE
+868 VITQSEATEPACE

-905 ETTELSAEEVSNV
+905 ETTELSAEEISNV

-967 INESATLSESM
+967 INDSETLSESM

>member
-89 PDFSDITDSGTSEVD
+89 PDFSDITDSGTSEED
-104 SVKSDLTDDV
+104 SVKSDLSDDV

-123 SNEISADS
+123 SNEISSES

-144 SESSGGEEEISLDDF
+144 SESSGDEEEISLDDF

-245 TEFSEITEFD
+245 TEFSETTEFD
-255 DMFSSLGESEAKTTS
+255 DMFSSLGESEARTTS

-399 VADHTSGITETEV
+399 VAEHTSGITETEV

-418 AAAEIPETIEESP
+418 AA
-431 EAFADIPE
+431 
-439 TIEESPE
+439 
-446 IIEEAAVEIPEIIEE
+446 VEIPEIIEE
-461 TSEAFADIPE
+461 TPEAF
-471 SIEETP
+471 
-477 EALADIPET
+477 ADIPET

-499 EIPESIEESPEAFAD
+499 EIPESIEEA
-514 IPETI
+514 
-519 EETPEVNEEA
+519 
-529 AVEIPESIEETPEA
+529 PEA

-577 SSPDSLEEIQIPV
+577 SSPDSMEEIQIPV

-648 SVTEPSSESEKTEEN
+648 SVTEPASESEKTEES
-663 PFDFPITDNLET
+663 PFDFPATDNLET
-675 ESAGTSDNFELPSE
+675 ESAGTSDSFELPSE
-689 ETEETVSEDFSE
+689 ESEETVSEDFSE

-761 DETEPTDEN
+761 DETDPTDEN
-770 NSAIDTTFTDDN
+770 TAIDTAFTDDN

-816 FDSLENQEIET
+816 FDSLENQVIET

-838 ENENPSVP
+838 ENENPSAP

-868 VITQSEANEPACE
+868 VITQSEATEPACE

-967 INESATLSESM
+967 INESETLSESM

>member
-45 DLDMNTSASATDA
+45 DLDMNTSASAADA

-114 TSFEEVSFD
+114 TGFEEVSFD
-123 SNEISADS
+123 SNEISSES

-216 SFTDEEVPTVEESE
+216 SFTDEEVPTVEESD

-245 TEFSEITEFD
+245 TEFSETTEFD

-418 AAAEIPETIEESP
+418 AAVEIPEIIEESP
-431 EAFADIPE
+431 EAFADI
-439 TIEESPE
+439 S
-446 IIEEAAVEIPEIIEE
+446 
-461 TSEAFADIPE
+461 
-471 SIEETP
+471 
-477 EALADIPET
+477 
-486 IEETPEII
+486 
-494 EEAAV
+494 
-499 EIPESIEESPEAFAD
+499 
-514 IPETI
+514 ETI

-529 AVEIPESIEETPEA
+529 AVEIPET
-543 FADIPET
+543 
-550 IEETPEAFADIPE
+550 
-563 SIEETPVEITENDT
+563 IEETPVEITENDT
-577 SSPDSLEEIQIPV
+577 SSPDSMEEIQIPV

-675 ESAGTSDNFELPSE
+675 ESTGTSDSFELESE
-689 ETEETVSEDFSE
+689 ESEETVSENFSE

-761 DETEPTDEN
+761 GETEPTDEN
-770 NSAIDTTFTDDN
+770 TAIDTTFTDDN

-838 ENENPSVP
+838 ENENPSAP

-868 VITQSEANEPACE
+868 VITQSEATEPACE

-967 INESATLSESM
+967 INESETLSESM

>member
-21 PPKDASQTSEG
+21 PPKDASQTSEE

-89 PDFSDITDSGTSEVD
+89 PDFSDITDSGTSEED

-114 TSFEEVSFD
+114 TGFEEVSFD
-123 SNEISADS
+123 SNEISSES

-245 TEFSEITEFD
+245 TEFSETTEFD

-418 AAAEIPETIEESP
+418 
-431 EAFADIPE
+431 
-439 TIEESPE
+439 
-446 IIEEAAVEIPEIIEE
+446 V
-461 TSEAFADIPE
+461 
-471 SIEETP
+471 
-477 EALADIPET
+477 
-486 IEETPEII
+486 
-494 EEAAV
+494 AV

-514 IPETI
+514 IPE
-519 EETPEVNEEA
+519 
-529 AVEIPESIEETPEA
+529 SIEETPEA

-550 IEETPEAFADIPE
+550 IAETPEVFADIPE
-563 SIEETPVEITENDT
+563 TIEATPVEIAENDT
-577 SSPDSLEEIQIPV
+577 SSPDSMEEIQIPV

-648 SVTEPSSESEKTEEN
+648 SVTEPASESEKTEES

-675 ESAGTSDNFELPSE
+675 ESAGTSDSFELPSE
-689 ETEETVSEDFSE
+689 ESEETVSDDFSE

-747 EESELNDASIEIKS
+747 DESELNDASIEIKS

-838 ENENPSVP
+838 ENENPSAP

-868 VITQSEANEPACE
+868 VITQSEATEPACE

-967 INESATLSESM
+967 INESETLSESM

>member
-45 DLDMNTSASATDA
+45 DLDMNTSASAADA

-89 PDFSDITDSGTSEVD
+89 PDFSDITDSGTSEED

-123 SNEISADS
+123 SNEISSES

-245 TEFSEITEFD
+245 TEFSETTEFD

-418 AAAEIPETIEESP
+418 AA
-431 EAFADIPE
+431 
-439 TIEESPE
+439 
-446 IIEEAAVEIPEIIEE
+446 VEIPEIIEE
-461 TSEAFADIPE
+461 SPEAF
-471 SIEETP
+471 
-477 EALADIPET
+477 ADIPET

-499 EIPESIEESPEAFAD
+499 EIPESIEES
-514 IPETI
+514 
-519 EETPEVNEEA
+519 
-529 AVEIPESIEETPEA
+529 PEA

-648 SVTEPSSESEKTEEN
+648 SVTEPASEAEKTEEN

-675 ESAGTSDNFELPSE
+675 ESAGTSDSFELPSE
-689 ETEETVSEDFSE
+689 ESEETVSENFSE
-701 IDTSFDNLESPEEDI
+701 IDTSFDNLKSPEEDI

-747 EESELNDASIEIKS
+747 DESELNDASIEIKS

-770 NSAIDTTFTDDN
+770 TAIDTTFTDDN

-838 ENENPSVP
+838 ENENPSAP

-868 VITQSEANEPACE
+868 VITQSEATEPACE
-881 DIDVEENI
+881 NIDVEENI

-905 ETTELSAEEVSNV
+905 ETTELSAEEISNV

-930 MLDSEKDISE
+930 MLDSEKGISE

-967 INESATLSESM
+967 INESETLSESM

-1062 S
+1062 SWYFLIWYNKPPERRLFYA

>member
-89 PDFSDITDSGTSEVD
+89 PDFSDITDSGTSEED
-104 SVKSDLTDDV
+104 SVKSDFTDDV

-123 SNEISADS
+123 SNEISSES

-245 TEFSEITEFD
+245 TEFSETTEFD
-255 DMFSSLGESEAKTTS
+255 DMFSSLGESEAKTAS

-346 STVPEKSESAVAV
+346 STVPEKSESAVTV

-399 VADHTSGITETEV
+399 VAEHTSGITETEV

-418 AAAEIPETIEESP
+418 AA
-431 EAFADIPE
+431 
-439 TIEESPE
+439 
-446 IIEEAAVEIPEIIEE
+446 VEIPESIEE
-461 TSEAFADIPE
+461 TPEAFADIPE

-477 EALADIPET
+477 EALADIPEI
-486 IEETPEII
+486 IEET
-494 EEAAV
+494 
-499 EIPESIEESPEAFAD
+499 PEAFAD

-519 EETPEVNEEA
+519 EESPEVNEEA
-529 AVEIPESIEETPEA
+529 AVEIPESIEETPEAFADIPETIEETPEA

-577 SSPDSLEEIQIPV
+577 SSPDSMEEIQIPV

-648 SVTEPSSESEKTEEN
+648 SVTEPASESEKTEES

-675 ESAGTSDNFELPSE
+675 ESAGTSDSFELPSE
-689 ETEETVSEDFSE
+689 ESEETVSEDFSE

-838 ENENPSVP
+838 ENENPSAP

-868 VITQSEANEPACE
+868 VITQSEATEPACE
-881 DIDVEENI
+881 NIDVEENI

-967 INESATLSESM
+967 INESETLSESM

>member
-45 DLDMNTSASATDA
+45 DLDMNTSASAADA

-89 PDFSDITDSGTSEVD
+89 PDFSDITGSGTSEED
-104 SVKSDLTDDV
+104 SVKSDFTDDV
-114 TSFEEVSFD
+114 TGFEEVSFD
-123 SNEISADS
+123 SNEISSDS

-245 TEFSEITEFD
+245 TEFSETTEFD

-285 APTESNSGSSSEEI
+285 ASTESNSGSSSEEI

-346 STVPEKSESAVAV
+346 STVPEKSESAVTV

-399 VADHTSGITETEV
+399 VAEHTSGITETEV
-412 PEVNEE
+412 
-418 AAAEIPETIEESP
+418 
-431 EAFADIPE
+431 
-439 TIEESPE
+439 
-446 IIEEAAVEIPEIIEE
+446 
-461 TSEAFADIPE
+461 
-471 SIEETP
+471 
-477 EALADIPET
+477 
-486 IEETPEII
+486 
-494 EEAAV
+494 
-499 EIPESIEESPEAFAD
+499 
-514 IPETI
+514 
-519 EETPEVNEEA
+519 PEVNEEA

-563 SIEETPVEITENDT
+563 TIEESPEAFADIPETIEETPEAFADIPETIEETPEVNEEAAVEIPESIEESPKAFADIPESIEETPEAFANIPESIEETPEALADIPETIEETPVEITENDT
-577 SSPDSLEEIQIPV
+577 SSPDSMEEIQIPV

-636 NEAVYDADTETE
+636 NEAVYDTDTETE
-648 SVTEPSSESEKTEEN
+648 SVTEPASESEKTKEN

-675 ESAGTSDNFELPSE
+675 ESAGTSDSFELPSE
-689 ETEETVSEDFSE
+689 ESEETVSEDFSE

-747 EESELNDASIEIKS
+747 EESELNDTSIEIKS

-838 ENENPSVP
+838 ENENPSAP

-881 DIDVEENI
+881 NIDVEENI

-930 MLDSEKDISE
+930 MLDSEKGISE

-953 ENVIESDMENMSSA
+953 ENIIESDMENMSSA
-967 INESATLSESM
+967 INESETLSESM

>member
-89 PDFSDITDSGTSEVD
+89 PDFSDITDYGTSEED

-114 TSFEEVSFD
+114 TGFEEVSFD
-123 SNEISADS
+123 SNEFSSES

-245 TEFSEITEFD
+245 TEFSETTEFD

-418 AAAEIPETIEESP
+418 AAVEIPETIEES
-431 EAFADIPE
+431 
-439 TIEESPE
+439 
-446 IIEEAAVEIPEIIEE
+446 
-461 TSEAFADIPE
+461 
-471 SIEETP
+471 
-477 EALADIPET
+477 
-486 IEETPEII
+486 
-494 EEAAV
+494 
-499 EIPESIEESPEAFAD
+499 
-514 IPETI
+514 
-519 EETPEVNEEA
+519 PEVNEEA

-550 IEETPEAFADIPE
+550 IEETPEVNEEAAIEIPE

-577 SSPDSLEEIQIPV
+577 SSPDSMEEIQIPV

-648 SVTEPSSESEKTEEN
+648 SVTEPASESEKTEES

-675 ESAGTSDNFELPSE
+675 ESAGTSDSFELPSE
-689 ETEETVSEDFSE
+689 ESEETVSEDFSE

-761 DETEPTDEN
+761 DETDPTDEN
-770 NSAIDTTFTDDN
+770 TAIDTTFTDDN

-838 ENENPSVP
+838 ENENPSAP

-868 VITQSEANEPACE
+868 VIPQSEATEPACE

-967 INESATLSESM
+967 INESETLSESM

>member
-21 PPKDASQTSEG
+21 PPKDASQTSEE

-45 DLDMNTSASATDA
+45 DLDMNTSASAADA

-89 PDFSDITDSGTSEVD
+89 PDFSDITDSGTSEED

-123 SNEISADS
+123 SNEISSES

-245 TEFSEITEFD
+245 TEFSETTEFD

-346 STVPEKSESAVAV
+346 STVPEKSESAVSV

-418 AAAEIPETIEESP
+418 AAVEIPETIEESP
-431 EAFADIPE
+431 EAF
-439 TIEESPE
+439 
-446 IIEEAAVEIPEIIEE
+446 
-461 TSEAFADIPE
+461 
-471 SIEETP
+471 
-477 EALADIPET
+477 ADIPET

-514 IPETI
+514 IPE
-519 EETPEVNEEA
+519 
-529 AVEIPESIEETPEA
+529 SIEESPKA
-543 FADIPET
+543 LADIPET
-550 IEETPEAFADIPE
+550 
-563 SIEETPVEITENDT
+563 IEETPVEITENDT
-577 SSPDSLEEIQIPV
+577 SSPDSMEEIQIPV

-648 SVTEPSSESEKTEEN
+648 SVTEPASESEKTEES

-675 ESAGTSDNFELPSE
+675 ESTGTSDSFELESE
-689 ETEETVSEDFSE
+689 ESEETVSEDFSE

-734 SAEEPSTDDITLP
+734 SAEKPSTDDITLP

-838 ENENPSVP
+838 ENENPSAP

-868 VITQSEANEPACE
+868 VITQSEATEPACE

-967 INESATLSESM
+967 INESETLSESM

>member
-89 PDFSDITDSGTSEVD
+89 PDFSDITDYGTSEED

-114 TSFEEVSFD
+114 TGFEEVSFD
-123 SNEISADS
+123 SNEISSES

-230 IIDETPAEDENSTEN
+230 IIDETPAENENSTEN
-245 TEFSEITEFD
+245 TEFSETTEFD

-418 AAAEIPETIEESP
+418 AAVEIPEIIEESP
-431 EAFADIPE
+431 EAFADI
-439 TIEESPE
+439 S
-446 IIEEAAVEIPEIIEE
+446 
-461 TSEAFADIPE
+461 
-471 SIEETP
+471 
-477 EALADIPET
+477 
-486 IEETPEII
+486 
-494 EEAAV
+494 
-499 EIPESIEESPEAFAD
+499 
-514 IPETI
+514 ETI

-529 AVEIPESIEETPEA
+529 AVEIPESIEESPEA
-543 FADIPET
+543 L
-550 IEETPEAFADIPE
+550 ADIPE

-577 SSPDSLEEIQIPV
+577 SSPDSMEEIQIPV

-675 ESAGTSDNFELPSE
+675 ESTGTSDSFELESE
-689 ETEETVSEDFSE
+689 ESEETVSENFSE
-701 IDTSFDNLESPEEDI
+701 IDTSFDNLESPEENI

-761 DETEPTDEN
+761 GETEPTDEN
-770 NSAIDTTFTDDN
+770 TAIDTTFTDDN

-838 ENENPSVP
+838 ENENPSAP

-868 VITQSEANEPACE
+868 VITQSEATEPACE

-967 INESATLSESM
+967 INESETLSESM

>member
-21 PPKDASQTSEG
+21 PPKDASQTSEE

-58 SAEPSISED
+58 SVEPSISED

-123 SNEISADS
+123 SNEISSES

-245 TEFSEITEFD
+245 TEFSETTEFD

-399 VADHTSGITETEV
+399 VAEHTSGITETEV

-418 AAAEIPETIEESP
+418 AAVEIPETIEESP

-439 TIEESPE
+439 TIEE
-446 IIEEAAVEIPEIIEE
+446 
-461 TSEAFADIPE
+461 T
-471 SIEETP
+471 
-477 EALADIPET
+477 
-486 IEETPEII
+486 
-494 EEAAV
+494 
-499 EIPESIEESPEAFAD
+499 PEAFAD

-529 AVEIPESIEETPEA
+529 AIEIPEIIEESPEA
-543 FADIPET
+543 L
-550 IEETPEAFADIPE
+550 ADIPE

-605 DEDETIALSGDELN
+605 DDDETIALSGDELN

-648 SVTEPSSESEKTEEN
+648 SVTEPSSESEKTEES
-663 PFDFPITDNLET
+663 PFDFPATDNLET
-675 ESAGTSDNFELPSE
+675 ESAGTSDSFELPSE
-689 ETEETVSEDFSE
+689 ESEETVSEDFSE

-734 SAEEPSTDDITLP
+734 SAEEPSTDDFTLP

-838 ENENPSVP
+838 ENENPSAP

-868 VITQSEANEPACE
+868 VITQSEATEPACE

-967 INESATLSESM
+967 INESETLSESM

>member
-32 SDFQLD
+32 SDFQID

-45 DLDMNTSASATDA
+45 DLDMNTSASAADA

-89 PDFSDITDSGTSEVD
+89 PDFSDITDSGTSEED

-123 SNEISADS
+123 SNEISSES

-245 TEFSEITEFD
+245 TEFSETTEFD

-418 AAAEIPETIEESP
+418 AAVEIPEIIEESP

-439 TIEESPE
+439 TIEETPE
-446 IIEEAAVEIPEIIEE
+446 IIEEAAVEIPE
-461 TSEAFADIPE
+461 T
-471 SIEETP
+471 IEETP
-477 EALADIPET
+477 EAFADIPET

-519 EETPEVNEEA
+519 EETPE
-529 AVEIPESIEETPEA
+529 
-543 FADIPET
+543 
-550 IEETPEAFADIPE
+550 AFADIPE

-577 SSPDSLEEIQIPV
+577 SSPDSMEEIQIPV

-648 SVTEPSSESEKTEEN
+648 SVTEPASESEKTEEN

-675 ESAGTSDNFELPSE
+675 ESAGTSDSFELPSE
-689 ETEETVSEDFSE
+689 ESEETVSENFSE
-701 IDTSFDNLESPEEDI
+701 IDTSFDNLESPEENI

-838 ENENPSVP
+838 ENENPSAP

-868 VITQSEANEPACE
+868 VITQSEATEPACE
-881 DIDVEENI
+881 NIDVEENI

-905 ETTELSAEEVSNV
+905 ETTELSAEEISNV

-930 MLDSEKDISE
+930 MLDSEKGISE

-967 INESATLSESM
+967 INESETLSESM

>member
-89 PDFSDITDSGTSEVD
+89 PDFSDITDSGTSEED

-123 SNEISADS
+123 SNEISSES

-245 TEFSEITEFD
+245 TEFSETTEFD

-418 AAAEIPETIEESP
+418 AA
-431 EAFADIPE
+431 
-439 TIEESPE
+439 
-446 IIEEAAVEIPEIIEE
+446 VE
-461 TSEAFADIPE
+461 
-471 SIEETP
+471 
-477 EALADIPET
+477 IPET

-519 EETPEVNEEA
+519 EETPE
-529 AVEIPESIEETPEA
+529 
-543 FADIPET
+543 
-550 IEETPEAFADIPE
+550 AFADIPE

-577 SSPDSLEEIQIPV
+577 SSPDSMEEIQIPV

-648 SVTEPSSESEKTEEN
+648 SVTEPASESEKTEES

-675 ESAGTSDNFELPSE
+675 ESAGTSDSFELPSE
-689 ETEETVSEDFSE
+689 ESEETVSDDFSE

-747 EESELNDASIEIKS
+747 DESELNDASIEIKS

-838 ENENPSVP
+838 ENENPSAP

-868 VITQSEANEPACE
+868 VITQSEATEPACE

-967 INESATLSESM
+967 INESETLSESM

>member
-21 PPKDASQTSEG
+21 PPKDASQTSEE

-45 DLDMNTSASATDA
+45 DLDMKTSASATDA

-89 PDFSDITDSGTSEVD
+89 PDFSDITDSGTSEED

-114 TSFEEVSFD
+114 TGFEEVSFD
-123 SNEISADS
+123 SNEISSES

-216 SFTDEEVPTVEESE
+216 SFTDEEVPTVEESD

-245 TEFSEITEFD
+245 TEFSETTEFD

-346 STVPEKSESAVAV
+346 STVPEKSESAVSV

-418 AAAEIPETIEESP
+418 AAVEIPESIEESP
-431 EAFADIPE
+431 EAF
-439 TIEESPE
+439 
-446 IIEEAAVEIPEIIEE
+446 
-461 TSEAFADIPE
+461 
-471 SIEETP
+471 
-477 EALADIPET
+477 ADIPET

-514 IPETI
+514 IPE
-519 EETPEVNEEA
+519 
-529 AVEIPESIEETPEA
+529 SIEESPKA
-543 FADIPET
+543 LADIPET
-550 IEETPEAFADIPE
+550 
-563 SIEETPVEITENDT
+563 IEETPVEITENDT
-577 SSPDSLEEIQIPV
+577 SSPDSMEEIQIPV

-648 SVTEPSSESEKTEEN
+648 SVTEPASESEKTEES

-675 ESAGTSDNFELPSE
+675 ESTGTSDSFELESE
-689 ETEETVSEDFSE
+689 ESEETVSEDFSE

-734 SAEEPSTDDITLP
+734 SAEEPSTDDFTLP

-838 ENENPSVP
+838 ENENPSAP

-868 VITQSEANEPACE
+868 VITQSEATEPACE

-967 INESATLSESM
+967 INESETLSESM

>member
-45 DLDMNTSASATDA
+45 DLDMNTSASAADA

-89 PDFSDITDSGTSEVD
+89 PDFSDITDSGTSEED

-114 TSFEEVSFD
+114 TGFEEVSFD
-123 SNEISADS
+123 SNEISSES

-245 TEFSEITEFD
+245 TEFSETTEFD
-255 DMFSSLGESEAKTTS
+255 DMFSSLGESEAKTAS

-418 AAAEIPETIEESP
+418 AA
-431 EAFADIPE
+431 
-439 TIEESPE
+439 
-446 IIEEAAVEIPEIIEE
+446 
-461 TSEAFADIPE
+461 
-471 SIEETP
+471 
-477 EALADIPET
+477 
-486 IEETPEII
+486 
-494 EEAAV
+494 V
-499 EIPESIEESPEAFAD
+499 EIPES
-514 IPETI
+514 
-519 EETPEVNEEA
+519 
-529 AVEIPESIEETPEA
+529 
-543 FADIPET
+543 

-577 SSPDSLEEIQIPV
+577 SSPDSMEEIQIPV

-648 SVTEPSSESEKTEEN
+648 SVTEPASEAEKTEEN

-675 ESAGTSDNFELPSE
+675 ESAGTSDSFELPSE
-689 ETEETVSEDFSE
+689 ESEETVSEDFSE
-701 IDTSFDNLESPEEDI
+701 IDTSFDNLKSPEEDI

-747 EESELNDASIEIKS
+747 DESELNDASIEIKS

-770 NSAIDTTFTDDN
+770 TAIDTTFTDDN

-789 TAMNIPV
+789 TAMNFPV

-816 FDSLENQEIET
+816 FDSLENQVIET

-838 ENENPSVP
+838 ENENPSAP

-868 VITQSEANEPACE
+868 VITQSEATEPACE

-930 MLDSEKDISE
+930 MLDSEKGISE

-967 INESATLSESM
+967 INESETLSESM

>member
-45 DLDMNTSASATDA
+45 DLDMNTSASAADA
-58 SAEPSISED
+58 SAEPSISEY

-89 PDFSDITDSGTSEVD
+89 PDFSDITDSGTSEED
-104 SVKSDLTDDV
+104 SVKSDLSDDV

-123 SNEISADS
+123 SNEISSES

-144 SESSGGEEEISLDDF
+144 SESSGDEEEISLDDF

-174 PSPVSSM
+174 TSPVSSM

-245 TEFSEITEFD
+245 TEFSETTEFD

-418 AAAEIPETIEESP
+418 AA
-431 EAFADIPE
+431 
-439 TIEESPE
+439 
-446 IIEEAAVEIPEIIEE
+446 
-461 TSEAFADIPE
+461 
-471 SIEETP
+471 
-477 EALADIPET
+477 
-486 IEETPEII
+486 
-494 EEAAV
+494 
-499 EIPESIEESPEAFAD
+499 
-514 IPETI
+514 
-519 EETPEVNEEA
+519 
-529 AVEIPESIEETPEA
+529 VEIPESIEETPEA

-563 SIEETPVEITENDT
+563 SIEETPEIIEEASVEIPESIEESPEAFADIPETIEETPVEIIENDT
-577 SSPDSLEEIQIPV
+577 SSPDSMEEIQIPV

-648 SVTEPSSESEKTEEN
+648 SVTEPASESEKTEES

-675 ESAGTSDNFELPSE
+675 ESAGTSDSFELPSE

-770 NSAIDTTFTDDN
+770 NSAIDATFTDDN

-838 ENENPSVP
+838 ENENPSAP

-868 VITQSEANEPACE
+868 VITQSEATEPACE
-881 DIDVEENI
+881 NIDVEENI

-967 INESATLSESM
+967 INESETLSESM